1 MAKVQDLLLEF
12 VLRVDKIDEDGNVF
26 TTSTIGVKDGQL
38 TKQRQLDIYNRAREA
53 LYTALKETRFSVR
66 LIEESGLLY
75 TKSDLQFASGVAT
88 IPSDAMDIF
97 SLTTSAGVRIYILP
111 SPYEYL
117 NDTGGVIKYVLKEGS
132 TLRSPDTT
140 TTCPNASNYILK
152 YFKLPT
158 YTLAQVVT
166 ANPQTTALAEE
177 AFDKNMH
184 PYIIELACALQS
196 SQGLADVSKFAKV
209 LLQTGKV

>member
-12 VLRVDKIDEDGNVF
+12 VLRIDKIDEDGNVF
-26 TTSTIGVKDGQL
+26 TTSTIGVKNGQL

-53 LYTALKETRFSVR
+53 LYIALKETRFSTR
-66 LIEESGLLY
+66 LVEECGLLY
-75 TKSDLQFASGVAT
+75 SKTDLTFASGLAT
-88 IPSDAMDIF
+88 IPSDAMDVF
-97 SLTTSAGVRIYILP
+97 SLTTYAGDRIYILP

-117 NDTGGVIKYVLKEGS
+117 NDTGGIIKYVLKEGS

-158 YTLAQVVT
+158 YALSDVTGGTTL
-166 ANPQTTALAEE
+166 E
-177 AFDKNMH
+177 AFDKKMH
-184 PYIIELACALQS
+184 PYIIELACALQT

-209 LLQTGKV
+209 LLQAGKV